1 MGFRRNSALAQTD
14 HSVDENACPRLN
26 AAETQARLP
35 FPKLV
40 DALQVAVLELA
51 DGKIRCPERQAVH
64 MAGGAILLS
73 MPVVADDLAAHKLI
87 TVAPR
92 NKALGL
98 PTILGQLAILDG
110 QSGVTRL
117 ILDGA
122 TVTGRRTAAMSML
135 GLRALGPRK
144 INRVLVIGTGTQARG
159 HVEALAALYPGIE
172 VGVRGRTKDNEDHF
186 QRQLA
191 HLPLAW
197 VQPSLDDPLDV
208 VITCTTSST
217 PVYAEAARLDRLL
230 IAVGAFR
237 PEAAELS
244 PELIHASEVF
254 VDDPGG
260 APHEAGDLI
269 QAKLDWR
276 LVRALGE
283 ILPQA
288 APPTRPR
295 VFKTVGCAAWDLAAA
310 RVAIL

>member
-51 DGKIRCPERQAVH
+51 DGKIRCPERQAVP

-110 QSGVTRL
+110 QRGVTRL

-244 PELIHASEVF
+244 PEIIHASEVF

-269 QAKLDWR
+269 QANIDWK

-283 ILPQA
+283 ILPHA

>member
-1 MGFRRNSALAQTD
+1 VALMELTTT
-14 HSVDENACPRLN
+14 SGSGSTRCLN
-26 AAETQARLP
+26 AVETQARLP

-51 DGKIRCPERQAVH
+51 AGKIRCPERQAVP

-87 TVAPR
+87 TVAPQ
-92 NKALGL
+92 NKARGL
-98 PTILGQLAILDG
+98 PTILGQLAVLDG
-110 QSGVTRL
+110 QSGVTQL

-159 HVEALAALYPGIE
+159 HVDALAALYPGIE
-172 VGVRGRTKDNEDHF
+172 VGIRGRTKDSEDHF
-186 QRQLA
+186 QRQQA
-191 HLPLAW
+191 QLPLLW
-197 VQPSLDDPLDV
+197 VQPRLDDPWDV
-208 VITCTTSST
+208 VITCTTSSN
-217 PVYAEAARLDRLL
+217 PVYGEAARLDRLL

-244 PELIHASEVF
+244 PEIIRASEVF

-269 QAKLDWR
+269 QAKVDWK
-276 LVRALGE
+276 LVRALDE

>member
-1 MGFRRNSALAQTD
+1 MELTATSGSGAI
-14 HSVDENACPRLN
+14 PRLN
-26 AAETQARLP
+26 AVETEARLP

-51 DGKIRCPERQAVH
+51 ADKIRCPERQVVP
-64 MAGGAILLS
+64 MSGGAMLLS
-73 MPVVADDLAAHKLI
+73 MPAVADDLVAHKLI
-87 TVAPR
+87 TVAPQ

-110 QSGVTRL
+110 QSGATRL

-135 GLRALGPRK
+135 GLRALGPHT
-144 INRVLVIGTGTQARG
+144 INRALVIGTGTQARG
-159 HVEALAALYPGIE
+159 HVEALAALYPGIQI
-172 VGVRGRTKDNEDHF
+172 GVRGLTKDNEDHF
-186 QRQLA
+186 QRQQS
-191 HLPLAW
+191 HLDLAW
-197 VQPSLDDPLDV
+197 ARPHLDNPWDV

-217 PVYAEAARLDRLL
+217 PVYTEAACLDCLI

-244 PELIHASEVF
+244 SEVIHASEIF

-269 QAKLDWR
+269 QANIDWTV
-276 LVRALGE
+276 VRALAE

-310 RVAIL
+310 RVAIH

>member
-1 MGFRRNSALAQTD
+1 MELTATSGSGAI
-14 HSVDENACPRLN
+14 PWLN
-26 AAETQARLP
+26 AVETEARLP
-35 FPKLV
+35 FPELV

-51 DGKIRCPERQAVH
+51 ADKIRCPERQVVP
-64 MAGGAILLS
+64 MSGGAMLLS
-73 MPVVADDLAAHKLI
+73 MPAVADDLVAHKLI
-87 TVAPR
+87 TVAPQ

-110 QSGVTRL
+110 QSGATRL

-135 GLRALGPRK
+135 GLRALGPRT
-144 INRVLVIGTGTQARG
+144 INRALVIGTGTQARG
-159 HVEALAALYPGIE
+159 HVEALAALYPGIQI
-172 VGVRGRTKDNEDHF
+172 GVRGLTKDNEDHF
-186 QRQLA
+186 KRQQS
-191 HLPLAW
+191 HLDLAW
-197 VQPSLDDPLDV
+197 ARPHLDNPWDV

-217 PVYAEAARLDRLL
+217 PVYTEAACLDCLI

-244 PELIHASEVF
+244 SEIIHASEIF

-269 QAKLDWR
+269 QANIDWNV
-276 LVRALGE
+276 VRALAE

-310 RVAIL
+310 RVAIH

>member
-1 MGFRRNSALAQTD
+1 MELTATSGSGAI
-14 HSVDENACPRLN
+14 PRLN
-26 AAETQARLP
+26 AVETEARLP

-51 DGKIRCPERQAVH
+51 ADKIRCPERQVVP
-64 MAGGAILLS
+64 MSGGAMLLS
-73 MPVVADDLAAHKLI
+73 MPAVADDLVAHKLI
-87 TVAPR
+87 TVAPQ

-110 QSGVTRL
+110 QSGATRL

-122 TVTGRRTAAMSML
+122 TVTGRRTAAMSIL
-135 GLRALGPRK
+135 GLRALGPRT
-144 INRVLVIGTGTQARG
+144 INRALVIGTGSQARG
-159 HVEALAALYPGIE
+159 HVEALAALYPGIQI
-172 VGVRGRTKDNEDHF
+172 GVRGLTKDNEDHF
-186 QRQLA
+186 QRQQS
-191 HLPLAW
+191 HLDLAW
-197 VQPSLDDPLDV
+197 ARPHLDNPWDV

-217 PVYAEAARLDRLL
+217 PVYTEAACLDCLI

-244 PELIHASEVF
+244 SEIIHASEIF

-269 QAKLDWR
+269 QANIDWTV
-276 LVRALGE
+276 VRALAE

-310 RVAIL
+310 RVAIH

>member
-1 MGFRRNSALAQTD
+1 MELTTTSSGPTR
-14 HSVDENACPRLN
+14 CLN
-26 AAETQARLP
+26 AAETRARLP

-40 DALQVAVLELA
+40 DALQVAVFELA
-51 DGKIRCPERQAVH
+51 AGKIRCPERQAVP

-87 TVAPR
+87 TVAPQ
-92 NKALGL
+92 NKARGL
-98 PTILGQLAILDG
+98 PTILGQLAVLDG
-110 QSGVTRL
+110 QSGVTQL

-172 VGVRGRTKDNEDHF
+172 VGIRGRTKHSEDHF
-186 QRQLA
+186 QRQQA
-191 HLPLAW
+191 QLPLVW
-197 VQPSLDDPLDV
+197 VQPSLDNPWDV

-237 PEAAELS
+237 PEAAELT
-244 PELIHASEVF
+244 PEIIRASEVF

-260 APHEAGDLI
+260 APHEAGDPI
-269 QAKLDWR
+269 QANINWAV
-276 LVRALGE
+276 VRALAE
-283 ILPQA
+283 ILPHA
-288 APPTRPR
+288 EPPTRPR

>member
-122 TVTGRRTAAMSML
+122 TVTGRRTSAMSML

-172 VGVRGRTKDNEDHF
+172 VGVRGRTKDNENHF

-244 PELIHASEVF
+244 PEIIHASEVF

-269 QAKLDWR
+269 QANIDWK

-283 ILPQA
+283 ILPHA
-288 APPTRPR
+288 VPPTRPR

>member
-51 DGKIRCPERQAVH
+51 NGKIRCPERRAVH

-73 MPVVADDLAAHKLI
+73 MPVAADDLAAHKLI

-144 INRVLVIGTGTQARG
+144 IDRVLVIGTGTQARG

-197 VQPSLDDPLDV
+197 VQPSLDNPLDV

-244 PELIHASEVF
+244 PEIIHASEVF

-269 QAKLDWR
+269 QANIDWK

>member
-1 MGFRRNSALAQTD
+1 MELTTISGSGAT
-14 HSVDENACPRLN
+14 PWLN

-144 INRVLVIGTGTQARG
+144 INRVLLIGTGTQARG

-172 VGVRGRTKDNEDHF
+172 VGVRGRTKDNENHF

-244 PELIHASEVF
+244 PEIIHASEVF

-269 QAKLDWR
+269 QANIDWK

>member
-1 MGFRRNSALAQTD
+1 VGFRRNSALAQTD

-144 INRVLVIGTGTQARG
+144 INRVLLIGTGTQARG

-172 VGVRGRTKDNEDHF
+172 VGVRGRTKDNENHF

-244 PELIHASEVF
+244 PEIIHASEVF

-269 QAKLDWR
+269 QANIDWK

>member
-1 MGFRRNSALAQTD
+1 VGFRRNSALAQTD

-26 AAETQARLP
+26 AAETQALLP

-144 INRVLVIGTGTQARG
+144 INRVLLIGTGTQARG

-172 VGVRGRTKDNEDHF
+172 VGVRGRTKDKEDHF

-197 VQPSLDDPLDV
+197 VEPSLDDPLDV

-244 PELIHASEVF
+244 PEIIHASEVF

-269 QAKLDWR
+269 QANIDWK

>member
-1 MGFRRNSALAQTD
+1 MELTTTPGSGA
-14 HSVDENACPRLN
+14 PPWLN

-51 DGKIRCPERQAVH
+51 TGKIRCPERQAVP
-64 MAGGAILLS
+64 MSGGAILLS

-87 TVAPR
+87 TVAPQ

-98 PTILGQLAILDG
+98 PTILGQLAVLDG

-144 INRVLVIGTGTQARG
+144 INRVLMIGTGTQARG

-172 VGVRGRTKDNEDHF
+172 IGVRGRTRDNEDLFHRA
-186 QRQLA
+186 QA
-191 HLPLAW
+191 HLPLRWA
-197 VQPSLDDPLDV
+197 QPSLDDPWDV
-208 VITCTTSST
+208 VITCTTSPI
-217 PVYAEAARLDRLL
+217 PVYKETARLDRLL
-230 IAVGAFR
+230 VAVGAFR

-244 PELIHASEVF
+244 SEIIHASEIF

-269 QAKLDWR
+269 QANIDWTV
-276 LVRALGE
+276 VRALAE

-288 APPTRPR
+288 APATRPR

>member
-1 MGFRRNSALAQTD
+1 VGFRRNSALAQTD